1 MAALLSGIA
10 GTGVS
15 CELCVDSR
23 CDAGAVLTGQ

>member
-1 MAALLSGIA
+1 MAALLNGIA

-23 CDAGAVLTGQ
+23 GDAEAVLTGQ

>member
-1 MAALLSGIA
+1 MAALLSGTA